1 MILLKKYI
9 VGVIF
14 LTDFKES
21 PIMYGIALAV
31 IAFIIAQSLFFA
43 IKSWKHG
50 KKLGITSETLK
61 NTVISSVIFT
71 IAPSISILVTV
82 IVLANALGIVLPWIR
97 LSVVGNLAYETVA
110 AETSLGVLGGSLS
123 NPVDN
128 PVAFST
134 IAWAMTIGAGFP
146 LFYLPLVCKKLQ
158 MKIGDTINKNDNTKK
173 LGDVLSA
180 AAFIGIISAFIAR
193 AINGCATTKELVLD
207 SAGNQML
214 NEAGEAITKNV
225 ITESSGVIS
234 ILTLICAIIFMLIFT
249 ALCQKVKKLEKFE
262 SFAMPLAMF
271 AAMGCAILFTKVL
284 PAELSTFTWYSVG
297 GVM

>member
-1 MILLKKYI
+1 M
-9 VGVIF
+9 V
-14 LTDFKES
+14 DFKES
-21 PIMYGIALAV
+21 PIMYGIALTV
-31 IAFIIAQSLFFA
+31 IVFIISQSMFFA

-50 KKLGITSETLK
+50 KKLGISSETLK
-61 NTVISSVIFT
+61 NTVISSILFSV
-71 IAPSISILVTV
+71 APSISILVTV
-82 IVLANALGIVLPWIR
+82 IVLANALGLVLPWIR

-128 PVAFST
+128 PIAFST

-158 MKIGDTINKNDNTKK
+158 MKIGSTVNKNESTKK

-193 AINGCATTKELVLD
+193 AINGCTTTKEFVLD
-207 SAGNQML
+207 AAGNQVI

-225 ITESSGVIS
+225 ITESAGVIS
-234 ILTLICAIIFMLIFT
+234 ILTLICAFGFMLLFT

-271 AAMGCAILFTKVL
+271 AAMGCAILFSNVL
-284 PAELSTFTWYSVG
+284 PEALRTFTFYSVG
-297 GVM
+297 GVL